1 MVVKNESFMNNTVYG
16 DPEVIGCV
24 DGDSFF
30 ISAFPYGFHRMGRH
44 FMFSIVSKFLNSLIL
59 DEKTKDTLL
68 TPRGCVPNIRP
79 VGRADGH
86 EVHPYSSPGLLA
98 LYDFL
103 FLFSSLAPSKL
114 RYYKMTEQITIPYF
128 FVKNLRHSPKKP
140 IFAWWNAILCENKKQ
155 WGHTYFINT
164 M

>member
-59 DEKTKDTLL
+59 DEKTKDTLSW
-68 TPRGCVPNIRP
+68 RP
-79 VGRADGH
+79 EDVCQTF
-86 EVHPYSSPGLLA
+86 A
-98 LYDFL
+98 L
-103 FLFSSLAPSKL
+103 LAPSKL
-114 RYYKMTEQITIPYF
+114 RYYK
-128 FVKNLRHSPKKP
+128 
-140 IFAWWNAILCENKKQ
+140 
-155 WGHTYFINT
+155 
-164 M
+164 